1 MYIIRNFILILIL
14 ILLILYRERQGTL
27 ITEMA

>member
-1 MYIIRNFILILIL
+1 MYIIKNFILILIL